1 MKQTAVEWLFEQI
14 PFEYSSSLAAFEAL
28 QQAKEMDKQQ
38 TRSAFME
45 GYNAGRE
52 DATESCEAKLDM
64 LVNGNYAP
72 KVDYSNAPT
81 WEDYGITEGDI
92 IFNAEKHEGTN
103 YLYKGESGYHGFK
116 DRLSKEDMEKG
127 GFLLIWERVSV

>member
-1 MKQTAVEWLFEQI
+1 MED
-14 PFEYSSSLAAFEAL
+14 P
-28 QQAKEMDKQQ
+28 AKDIESMI
-38 TRSAFME
+38 RSAFME

-81 WEDYGITEGDI
+81 LEDYGITESDI

-116 DRLSKEDMEKG
+116 DKLSKEDMDKG
-127 GFLLIWERVSV
+127 GFLLIWERVSA